1 MPREGVGALEYG
13 RLRPVLAIGV
23 AVLVAACGAANPTL
37 GPSSRPASPT
47 VVPTSIPSGMIVL
60 TSAPPQPPSGLADP
74 STPAY
79 QGSSG
84 FTPDAVRVLTVLSL
98 QLGLERYKSEDGAYP
113 TTLAA
118 LFPADAPLGQDGKP
132 MSGPPAQ
139 SDGYTYTGGGATYTL
154 SVVLASGKAYTVSS
168 PGQP

>member
-1 MPREGVGALEYG
+1 M
-13 RLRPVLAIGV
+13 
-23 AVLVAACGAANPTL
+23 
-37 GPSSRPASPT
+37 
-47 VVPTSIPSGMIVL
+47 PSGMIVL
-60 TSAPPQPPSGLADP
+60 TSPAPQPPAGLADP

-79 QGSSG
+79 QASSG

-98 QLGLERYKSEDGAYP
+98 RLGLERYKSEHGAYP
-113 TTLAA
+113 ISLAA

-132 MSGPPAQ
+132 MTGAPAQ

-154 SVVLASGKAYTVSS
+154 SVVLASGQAYTVSS